1 MLMHQA
7 EQRAGCRVSL
17 AARRENVLLYYRVE
31 KIKEKE
37 KDARTGT
44 QKYTKFLCT
53 AGALVSRL
61 PDKISSIPTIGL
73 CDLHIVYSN
82 SVH

>member
-17 AARRENVLLYYRVE
+17 AARGENVLLYYTVE
-31 KIKEKE
+31 KIKKE

-61 PDKISSIPTIGL
+61 PDKISSIPT
-73 CDLHIVYSN
+73 
-82 SVH
+82 

>member
-1 MLMHQA
+1 MPGVTRGA
-7 EQRAGCRVSL
+7 EGKCATVPY
-17 AARRENVLLYYRVE
+17 AVE

-44 QKYTKFLCT
+44 QKYTKILCT

-73 CDLHIVYSN
+73 CDLHMVYSN